1 MDEGR
6 AKHTK
11 AKWSNNFYEENNTI
25 YYLYLKEPKKI
36 FDDRFQIRAVVYLS
50 DIKDEVAEF
59 ESSIHRALIFQE
71 DNFVVPINSK
81 NHLINFKIWIA

>member
-1 MDEGR
+1 MKKLLSILVLSLLFGGSALAEIYELNKCIIMDEGR

-36 FDDRFQIRAVVYLS
+36 FDDRFQIRAEVYLS
-50 DIKDEVAEF
+50 DIKDEVA
-59 ESSIHRALIFQE
+59 
-71 DNFVVPINSK
+71 
-81 NHLINFKIWIA
+81 